1 MRTSSV
7 YQRCQQNHELTFV
20 LCRPPLAI
28 QHQPHHFQ
36 STFSHWSPQTNQSTQ
51 EWYWWCKWQLCL
63 SWNYQL
69 NCWRRRHFWGA
80 RSGLKKCGLPV
91 LPRPTTWHNSWKRIV
106 CQLPNTCA
114 HFACKQDCANF
125 SAQPPYGK
133 RKFSANQYSFMHC
146 KSTADAHTRITNR
159 TSTSGW

>member
-7 YQRCQQNHELTFV
+7 YQRCQQNHELNFV

-114 HFACKQDCANF
+114 HFACKQDCANLVHNHLMEKEN
-125 SAQPPYGK
+125 SAPI
-133 RKFSANQYSFMHC
+133 STASCIANQLPMP
-146 KSTADAHTRITNR
+146 TRV
-159 TSTSGW
+159 